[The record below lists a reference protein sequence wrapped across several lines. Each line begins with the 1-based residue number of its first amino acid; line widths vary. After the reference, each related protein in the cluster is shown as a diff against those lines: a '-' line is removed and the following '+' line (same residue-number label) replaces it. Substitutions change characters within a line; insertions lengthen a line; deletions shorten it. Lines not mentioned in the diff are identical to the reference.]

1 MVGSAGLEPAT
12 PCVSCK
18 CSTPELTAHRTWFS
32 GFGQLTRR
40 DTVPF
45 RGRGTEKG
53 RGLPGVVRNTGAM
66 PPSMEVSI
74 DESMEYPIVR
84 VSGEL
89 DLATLDRF
97 EATVQTAASL
107 ERGAVIVSLLET
119 TYCDSLTVSSILSL
133 QGTLDADD
141 QDLLLV
147 MSDRGTP
154 RRVFDIVGVT
164 KRLCTYGTIAEATL
178 AASELVTYRKK
189 SNA

>member
-1 MVGSAGLEPAT
+1 MRFPFADVEP
-12 PCVSCK
+12 
-18 CSTPELTAHRTWFS
+18 
-32 GFGQLTRR
+32 
-40 DTVPF
+40 
-45 RGRGTEKG
+45 RGT
-53 RGLPGVVRNTGAM
+53 GLASRRAEQVAM
-66 PPSMEVSI
+66 PPSMDVSI
-74 DESMEYPIVR
+74 DESREYPIVR

-119 TYCDSLTVSSILSL
+119 TYCDSLTVSAILSL
-133 QGTLDADD
+133 QGSLDADD

-164 KRLCTYGTIAEATL
+164 KRLCTYGTIAEATV
-178 AASELVTYRKK
+178 AAGELVMYRKK